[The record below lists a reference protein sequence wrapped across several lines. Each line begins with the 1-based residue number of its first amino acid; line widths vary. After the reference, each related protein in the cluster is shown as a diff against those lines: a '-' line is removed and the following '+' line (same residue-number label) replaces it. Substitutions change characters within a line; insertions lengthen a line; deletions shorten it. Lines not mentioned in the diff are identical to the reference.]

1 MTETAGTKLIV
12 EKYYDGFRFYFDGSE
27 DKRSWLV
34 KHNDKLPWL
43 AILVEEEKRQAVNII
58 DISYRDFDIV
68 DIEGLFILLITRPQ
82 MVLRR
87 LLGEKA
93 QVNEV
98 TIRYH
103 YFEQQNRF
111 MVHKGEEDE

>member
-1 MTETAGTKLIV
+1 MAETAGAKLII

-43 AILVEEEKRQAVNII
+43 AILVEEEKRQSINII

-82 MVLRR
+82 TVLRR
-87 LLGEKA
+87 LLGEKV

-103 YFEQQNRF
+103 CFERL
-111 MVHKGEEDE
+111 EDFGKETMR